1 MGEAFYVDLVWEGK
15 WGNVYKKR
23 IELAEFSA
31 YSILFCVESVI
42 DLRRRLLHPNY
53 CSLGDL
59 GQILLLF

>member
-31 YSILFCVESVI
+31 YSILFLVTVI

-59 GQILLLF
+59 DQIRLLF